1 MNILFLQPVTL
12 LKDITDQSTQ
22 VNKEAM
28 FECEIKINYPEITLS
43 WYKDTQKLETSDK
56 YDIKLMGDRQILKI
70 KNCQTSDQGNY
81 RVVCGPHISSARLTV
96 LGKSILKTLY
106 FALNNIDEHIMN

>member
-22 VNKEAM
+22 VNKEAV

-96 LGKSILKTLY
+96 LGKYILKTLY
-106 FALNNIDEHIMN
+106 SALKQH